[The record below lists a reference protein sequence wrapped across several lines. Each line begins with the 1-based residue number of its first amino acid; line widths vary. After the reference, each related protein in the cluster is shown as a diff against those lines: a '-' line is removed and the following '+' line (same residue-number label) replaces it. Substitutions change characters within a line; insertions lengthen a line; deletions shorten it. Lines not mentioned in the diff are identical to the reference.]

1 MLCEHRCNSF
11 CSYRIGLWC
20 NRFCEKRVFYYI
32 TLIQL
37 QRIKEFVYVCGCGCT
52 RVTNYIL
59 RKLIDCEFY
68 HVYRITSECQ
78 RVHHIISRACILVKT
93 RMCSIWYQKKCNEVI
108 WKCTNIKG
116 AFQSTRVVDM
126 RTPVCELFLKIQC
139 EFITKFEWSTHS
151 TLHYVTLTLIFPRVR
166 VQFFVEFILKTI
178 KQWLLNKSINHN
190 HHATHSLCLYT
201 HCPFCC
207 PPILCVFV

>member
-1 MLCEHRCNSF
+1 MCVGVHAWQITF
-11 CSYRIGLWC
+11 CVLW
-20 NRFCEKRVFYYI
+20 KPSI
-32 TLIQL
+32 T
-37 QRIKEFVYVCGCGCT
+37 
-52 RVTNYIL
+52 

-93 RMCSIWYQKKCNEVI
+93 RMCSIWYRKKVQRSDVKVN
-108 WKCTNIKG
+108 KHNIKG

-126 RTPVCELFLKIQC
+126 RAPGCKLFFLNTMWIHYKVRL
-139 EFITKFEWSTHS
+139 EH
-151 TLHYVTLTLIFPRVR
+151 TLYVTLTLIFPRVR

-207 PPILCVFV
+207 QPILCVFV